1 MQENVVSFSAM
12 KKKTTYRIRN
22 WKEYNAALRRRGSLT
37 VWITD
42 AVRRHWRSEEKSG
55 RRGASDQYTDLAIET
70 MATVQAIYAL
80 AGRQTQGFLTS
91 VFRLLKID
99 LPVPDHSTLS
109 RRRSRLTVTLPLKK
123 LRQAR
128 HVVVDSTGVKVYGEG
143 EWQVRQH
150 GWSKRRTWR
159 KLHLC
164 VDEATKEI
172 VSACASTSDVS
183 DDELLPEMLADVPG
197 KVGQVSGDGSYDK
210 RKCYD
215 AIRAR
220 TARAVIP
227 PRRDARIWQ
236 HGNRKAA
243 RHARDENLRRIRAVG
258 RKVWQRESGYHRRSL
273 AETTVFRFK
282 VTFGERLQTRKVE
295 NQFSELFIKC
305 AALNRMVHLGM
316 PQSYQVE
323 G

>member
-1 MQENVVSFSAM
+1 M

-42 AVRRHWRSEEKSG
+42 DVRTHWRTEEKTG

-70 MATVQAIYAL
+70 MATVQAIYSL
-80 AGRQTQGFLTS
+80 AGRQTEGFLAS
-91 VFRLLKID
+91 VFKLLRLD

-109 RRRSRLTVTLPLKK
+109 RRRSRLTVTLPLK
-123 LRQAR
+123 RVRRAR

-143 EWQVRQH
+143 EWKVRQH

-172 VSACASTSDVS
+172 VSACASTNDVS
-183 DDELLPEMLADVPG
+183 DDELLPEMLQDVPG
-197 KVGQVSGDGSYDK
+197 EVEQVSGDGSYDK
-210 RKCYD
+210 RKCYE
-215 AIRAR
+215 AISGRK
-220 TARAVIP
+220 ARAAIP
-227 PRRDARIWQ
+227 PRKGARIWQ
-236 HGNRKAA
+236 HGNCKAT

-258 RKVWQRESGYHRRSL
+258 RKQWKRESGYHRRSL

-282 VTFGERLQTRKVE
+282 VSFGERLQTRRVE
-295 NQFSELFIKC
+295 NQFSEMFIKC

-316 PQSYQVE
+316 PQSHKVT